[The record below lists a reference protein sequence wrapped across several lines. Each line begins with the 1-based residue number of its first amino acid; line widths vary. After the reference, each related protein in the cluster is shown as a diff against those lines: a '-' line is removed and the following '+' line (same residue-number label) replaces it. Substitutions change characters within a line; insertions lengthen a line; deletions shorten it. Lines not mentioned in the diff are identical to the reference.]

1 MQVSVI
7 HAKKKIN
14 MKKNYIYILLA
25 GCLLTTLL
33 NACKKQEVTT
43 FNKVSIP
50 TSGPIAPGNISGF
63 VKGTLL
69 TGQTYTVTGD
79 VTVKKGDTLASQPGA
94 IVIVKNNSQFNI
106 QGVLQLLGSKD
117 QPISFNSDLNKPG
130 TWGGFQ
136 ADSAQA
142 ITIKWTHVDN
152 TGGPDA
158 SGSARRTIVV
168 NNPIPVDIEDSWF
181 TNGQDDL
188 MGLFQAKITI
198 LRNTISSSGSTDGEG
213 MNIKT
218 GATGVVAYNVI
229 FSQAGSGVKLETSPS
244 VPFPQT
250 EVDVYNNTFVS
261 VGWRRGSAEPGRAV
275 SVGVN
280 AIGHIYNNIIVNC
293 YHGIEIFNDA
303 DLVKTTYGNNLFYAT
318 VDTYAD
324 LKIPTQKINI
334 RDNFYPTSGMGKPQP
349 TDLISTKIGVFDPI
363 FVKFDGTVAAPN
375 GYPNTNDFRLQNG
388 SPGYGRGNTN
398 FHNGL
403 GNQDMGA
410 YTTDGKGNQH

>member
-1 MQVSVI
+1 
-7 HAKKKIN
+7 
-14 MKKNYIYILLA
+14 MKNFCLQIILTGMFLV
-25 GCLLTTLL
+25 TL
-33 NACKKQEVTT
+33 NACKKEEITT
-43 FNKVSIP
+43 YNTITIP
-50 TSGPIAPGNISGF
+50 SSSPIAAGEINGF

-69 TGQTYTVTGD
+69 TGQTYTVTSD

-94 IVIVKNNSQFNI
+94 IIIVKNNAQFNI

-117 QPISFNSDLNKPG
+117 QPISFNSDVNAPG

-142 ITIKWTHVDN
+142 ITLKWTHVDN

-158 SGSARRTIVV
+158 SGSARRTLFV
-168 NNPIPVDIEDSWF
+168 NRAIPVDIEDSWF

-188 MGLFQAKITI
+188 MGLFQAKVTI

-213 MNIKT
+213 MNIKS

-229 FSQAGSGVKLETSPS
+229 FSQAGSAVKLETSPS

-250 EVDVYNNTFVS
+250 EVDVYNNTIVS

-275 SVGVN
+275 SVGLN
-280 AIGHIYNNIIVNC
+280 AIGHIFNNIIVNC
-293 YHGIEIFNDA
+293 YHGMEIFEDA
-303 DLVKTTYGNNLFYAT
+303 DQVKTTYGNNLFYAT
-318 VDTYAD
+318 VDSYAD
-324 LKIPTQKINI
+324 LKIPEQSINI
-334 RDNFYPTSGMGKPQP
+334 RDNFYPTSSVGKPQSS
-349 TDLISTKIGVFDPI
+349 DLISTTIAVFNPM

-375 GYPNTNDFRLQNG
+375 GYPNANDFRLQSG
-388 SPGYGRGNTN
+388 SPGYGTGNVN

-403 GNQDMGA
+403 GNQDLGA